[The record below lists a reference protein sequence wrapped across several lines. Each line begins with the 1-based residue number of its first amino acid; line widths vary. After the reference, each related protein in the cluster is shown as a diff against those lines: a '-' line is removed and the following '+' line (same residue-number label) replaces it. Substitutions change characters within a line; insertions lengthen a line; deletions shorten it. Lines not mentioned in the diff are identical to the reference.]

1 MLPTTSQVLPYED
14 ARRLAH
20 EHAWR
25 EKSLVYV
32 TRGNDLLVL
41 EHTDEYPGAGV
52 QVPAGGVEPGETPEA
67 AAARELF
74 EETGLQPTT
83 SPVYVESH
91 WWTNEEAPS
100 RIRHYYWQAVPVD
113 TPNSWSHVVSGG
125 EGDLGMTFHLSFRH
139 RSDPDLTPGYG
150 WEAALT
156 RLSLMMKQR

>member
-1 MLPTTSQVLPYED
+1 MLPTTSQVLPYGD

-25 EKSLVYV
+25 EKVLVYV

-41 EHTDEYPGAGV
+41 EHTVEYTDAGV
-52 QVPAGGVEPGETPEA
+52 QVPAGGVELGETPEA

-83 SPVYVESH
+83 SPVYLESH
-91 WWTNEEAPS
+91 GWTNEEAPS
-100 RIRHYYWQAVPVD
+100 RIRHYFWLDVPVD
-113 TPNSWSHVVSGG
+113 TPNSWSHVVSA
-125 EGDLGMTFHLSFRH
+125 GDGDGGMTFHLSFRPL
-139 RSDPDLTPGYG
+139 SDPGLTSGYG

-156 RLSLMMKQR
+156 RLSSMMKQR